1 MAHSFF
7 QLNYD
12 QLASI
17 AKKFREEGE
26 DIAQLHSVT
35 RQRVRDLHKE
45 WIGDA
50 ADKFFDEMETELLPA
65 VQRLA
70 QALFQTQDVTGE
82 IMKIIQEADEET
94 AGYFRDQL
102 SGDDFGASLFG
113 SALDGAQAGPDSGA
127 GRFGEALGSVQG
139 GDASAPEDFGAG
151 KFGEAV
157 GGVPGSGGS
166 SAPEDFGAGT
176 FEEALGGSSSDAANN
191 AGSSGDSSSSEGGG
205 GGDSSDKKQKDK
217 ETPEPETEP
226 TSGGGGGGSSSSSS
240 QGLQGDLKNQGIGL
254 SNQAPQ
260 TASAGGDP
268 SPRAADHIYSGA
280 GSSPK
285 PDESPVPR
293 GDESKPGVDTGG
305 SGQPASTGGTGA
317 AAGAAGAAGAA
328 AAGGAAKAV
337 RGKAKKNGQ

>member
-17 AKKFREEGE
+17 AKRFREEGE

-70 QALFQTQDVTGE
+70 QALFHTQDVTGE

-113 SALDGAQAGPDSGA
+113 SALDGMQAGPDSGA

-151 KFGEAV
+151 TFEQAAIGEASN
-157 GGVPGSGGS
+157 P
-166 SAPEDFGAGT
+166 
-176 FEEALGGSSSDAANN
+176 
-191 AGSSGDSSSSEGGG
+191 SGDTGQSGESSSSEGG

-217 ETPEPETEP
+217 EAPEPETEP

-240 QGLQGDLKNQGIGL
+240 QGLQGDLKNMGIGS
-254 SNQAPQ
+254 SNQAAQ
-260 TASAGGDP
+260 VASAGGD
-268 SPRAADHIYSGA
+268 ADPQAPDHLYSGS
-280 GSSPK
+280 GSQK

-305 SGQPASTGGTGA
+305 SGQTASTSGTGA

-337 RGKAKKNGQ
+337 KGKAKKHGQ